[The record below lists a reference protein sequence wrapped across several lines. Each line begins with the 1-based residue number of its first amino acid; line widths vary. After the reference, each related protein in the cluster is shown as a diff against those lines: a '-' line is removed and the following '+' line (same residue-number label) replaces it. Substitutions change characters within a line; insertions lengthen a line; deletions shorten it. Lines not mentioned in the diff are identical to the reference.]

1 MSLMLF
7 VMAKGN
13 GRAAS
18 LMPLLAVADAAAAEV
33 VEAFDVVGCRRASW
47 AGAFLTILPILSSVV
62 LIRAWRS

>member
-1 MSLMLF
+1 
-7 VMAKGN
+7 MASVVAAR
-13 GRAAS
+13 GRPIVLADKEEA
-18 LMPLLAVADAAAAEV
+18 AVADAAAAEV